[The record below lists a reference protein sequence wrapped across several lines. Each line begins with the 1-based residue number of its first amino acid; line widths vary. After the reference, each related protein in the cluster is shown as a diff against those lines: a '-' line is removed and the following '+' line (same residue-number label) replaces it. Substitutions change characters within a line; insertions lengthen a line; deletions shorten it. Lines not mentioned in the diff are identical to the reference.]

1 MSFKA
6 TTTDVAIAYSSI
18 KQQARATKTYLQTQ
32 VAAMQQP
39 TCDSVIALSTIQH
52 FGAVIGLFAVWS
64 ATPGLAQYARDQE
77 NDQAYNVVAEYTA
90 MNNAMVS
97 ARDSLISMFPK
108 DGNGFLLYQTL
119 NAQGQISSRTFT
131 SAQLASAVTLLNSV
145 IATIA

>member
-1 MSFKA
+1 MAFKA
-6 TTTDVAIAYSSI
+6 NTQDVAIAYAAI
-18 KQQARATKTYLQTQ
+18 KQQARATKVYLQTQ
-32 VAAMQQP
+32 VATMQQP

-52 FGAVIGLFAVWS
+52 FGIVVGLFAGWS

-119 NAQGQISSRTFT
+119 NAQGQIGTRTFT
-131 SAQLASAVTLLNSV
+131 AAQLASVVTLLNNV